1 MIIHDLQCAS
11 IQCCN
16 CSPSNEDPVTRIA
29 ASVWCQGAAMLSRN
43 LASSDSLCC
52 SGAAMLS
59 RNLASS
65 DSLCCSETCFKCV
78 PANGDGPKT
87 AISDF
92 VVSEGNEP
100 GVSMLLPMC
109 HHSRSPYNSSMRD
122 EIIKYPSSGDVLTV
136 LLLALHPGTW
146 SSIIDERLKAEFQT
160 LVSTDDLPD
169 VLKREVCCH
178 NPSIPI
184 CLLCTLGKC
193 FLGKEDTHMFSCG
206 NHAKF

>member
-1 MIIHDLQCAS
+1 
-11 IQCCN
+11 
-16 CSPSNEDPVTRIA
+16 
-29 ASVWCQGAAMLSRN
+29 MLSRN